1 MQGFNIPRTES
12 AGHVQRLNDAMSR
25 VTVAPRGPKGKQPA
39 VQPVRKPKG
48 PPPRPLRN
56 IPQGETQVVFQPAT
70 GSQIARNEPVRQ
82 PNENGRMKHIGNPD
96 ITTQLFPGFKIR
108 KNPKKYFRVG
118 RIFLVLWS
126 ENAGGTVA
134 TRYVPGITLNHLG
147 ERVFSKVRRF
157 VVIREGH
164 NFCHGLPINTYGGR
178 GVAKPGVVKSD
189 HVIIYSGRVAPTPQ
203 RDELPPRGQRGGM
216 RPVPIQVESDEPIN
230 ALDPM
235 SRLNLA
241 GVTMVQHNIKV
252 LNFGKVCDGSVNAL
266 REQFENVW
274 ETPLP
279 VSGPVARSVEN
290 EDSGND
296 EENNTGDSGDDE
308 GNDDNNDGNDDE
320 EDEEEEGNDSGND
333 TS

>member
-1 MQGFNIPRTES
+1 
-12 AGHVQRLNDAMSR
+12 
-25 VTVAPRGPKGKQPA
+25 
-39 VQPVRKPKG
+39 
-48 PPPRPLRN
+48 
-56 IPQGETQVVFQPAT
+56 
-70 GSQIARNEPVRQ
+70 
-82 PNENGRMKHIGNPD
+82 
-96 ITTQLFPGFKIR
+96 
-108 KNPKKYFRVG
+108 
-118 RIFLVLWS
+118 
-126 ENAGGTVA
+126 
-134 TRYVPGITLNHLG
+134 
-147 ERVFSKVRRF
+147 
-157 VVIREGH
+157 
-164 NFCHGLPINTYGGR
+164 
-178 GVAKPGVVKSD
+178 
-189 HVIIYSGRVAPTPQ
+189 
-203 RDELPPRGQRGGM
+203 M